1 MKRSVLAEPLENYR
15 LEPEQFQAQV
25 LNWFDQHGR
34 KDLPWQQT
42 PTPYHVWLSEIMLQ
56 QTQVATVI
64 PYFER
69 FIQHFPNLADLAQA
83 PLDDVLH
90 FWSGLGYYA
99 RARNLHKTAKLVIVN
114 YKGEFPTIV
123 AELISLPGIG
133 RSTAGAIASL
143 AMGQSE
149 PILDGNVKRVL
160 SRFYAIEGWTGSSVF
175 LKSLWRVSERLT
187 PEKRANNFNQ
197 AMMDLGA
204 TLCTRSK
211 PRCQQCPLKESC
223 LALKQDKVSQLPTPK
238 KRSVL
243 PVKKRY
249 WLVSKKQNE
258 VFLNQKAPAGLWGGL
273 WAFPEFETYDELV
286 EWAQQQG
293 ISVEGSQQLAEKRHT
308 FSHFHLDYT
317 PVICAPL
324 TPQSKISKSE
334 KVCWYR
340 AGSRV
345 KIGLPKPVSE
355 LIHELTN

>member
-1 MKRSVLAEPLENYR
+1 
-15 LEPEQFQAQV
+15 
-25 LNWFDQHGR
+25 
-34 KDLPWQQT
+34 
-42 PTPYHVWLSEIMLQ
+42 MLQ

-64 PYFER
+64 SYYQR
-69 FIQHFPNLADLAQA
+69 FIQQFPTIDDLANA

-90 FWSGLGYYA
+90 YWSGLGYYA
-99 RARNLHKTAKLVIVN
+99 RARNLHKTAKRV
-114 YKGEFPTIV
+114 V
-123 AELISLPGIG
+123 AEYSGQFPSSVTELIDLPGIG

-160 SRFYAIEGWTGSSVF
+160 SRFNAIEGWTGSAAI
-175 LKSLWRVSERLT
+175 LKRLWYISEVLT
-187 PEKRANNFNQ
+187 PEKRANHFNQ

-211 PRCQQCPLKESC
+211 PRCPQCPLKESC
-223 LALKQDKVSQLPTPK
+223 LALEQDKVLQLPTPK

-258 VFLNQKAPAGLWGGL
+258 VFLNQKPPAGLWGGL
-273 WAFPEFETYDELV
+273 WVFPEFDTYDDLV
-286 EWAQQQG
+286 ECCHQQG
-293 ISVEGSQQLAEKRHT
+293 ISLDGSQQLAEKRHT
-308 FSHFHLDYT
+308 FSHYHLDYT
-317 PVICAPL
+317 PIICEPFE
-324 TPQSKISKSE
+324 PRSKISETE

-340 AGSRV
+340 AGSHV

-355 LIHELTN
+355 LIHELTI